1 MPTGPTIV
9 TAQTVREERHPMAF
23 LKSMTRA
30 EVAPLISGRQI
41 YLRGPLM
48 RDYQEWAE
56 LRTTSRSYLAPWEP
70 TWPTDDLSRASFRRR
85 MRRYQRD
92 VREDIAYPFLAF
104 RRLDDVLVG
113 GCTLSNI
120 QRGVQQS
127 CALGYWA
134 GEAHAGKG
142 YITEAVK
149 LLSQFVFDELH
160 LHRLQAACLLDNEAS
175 KIVLT
180 KAGFTQEGVARN
192 YLKINGR
199 WQDHLVFSILEDD
212 PRAEV

>member
-1 MPTGPTIV
+1 MGAEE
-9 TAQTVREERHPMAF
+9 TAREERQTMAF

-30 EVAPLISGRQI
+30 EVAPLITGRQI

-48 RDYQEWAE
+48 SDYQEWAE
-56 LRTTSRSYLAPWEP
+56 LRTASRSFLTPWEP
-70 TWPTDDLSRASFRRR
+70 TWPSDDLSRASFRRR
-85 MRRYQRD
+85 IRRYQRD

-104 RRLDDVLVG
+104 RRLDDALIG
-113 GCTLSNI
+113 GCTLSNV

-134 GEAHAGKG
+134 GEEFAGKG

-149 LLSQFVFDELH
+149 LVSQFVFDDLQ
-160 LHRLQAACLLDNEAS
+160 LNRLQAACLLHNEAS
-175 KIVLT
+175 KAVLT
-180 KAGFTQEGVARN
+180 KAGFSQEGVARN

-199 WQDHLVFSILEDD
+199 WQDHLVFSILEND